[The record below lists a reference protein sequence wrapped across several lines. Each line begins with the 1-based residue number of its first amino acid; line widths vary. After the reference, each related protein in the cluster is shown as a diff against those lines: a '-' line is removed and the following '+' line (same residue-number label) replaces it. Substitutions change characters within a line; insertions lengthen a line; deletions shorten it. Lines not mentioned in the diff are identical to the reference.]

1 MDENGFLPAAEIWG
15 SIKTKIKSIS
25 SILNL
30 VGSELGQ
37 TAEYDEDEFLKVE
50 LGYTKNTD
58 IIKIE
63 RTDLSKRRGCRV
75 EIHSRP
81 RTIEGEEMREEMGKF
96 RLNGH
101 CF

>member
-37 TAEYDEDEFLKVE
+37 TANMMKMNSMVE
-50 LGYTKNTD
+50 LSITKIQT
-58 IIKIE
+58 
-63 RTDLSKRRGCRV
+63 S
-75 EIHSRP
+75 
-81 RTIEGEEMREEMGKF
+81 
-96 RLNGH
+96 
-101 CF
+101 